1 MKKRFVPRKEEIY
14 LLLRKKKEEV
24 YKFISKQ
31 LMKGYIRPLK
41 LSQIVPVFF
50 VENENGKKHMVQKYM
65 YSNE

>member
-50 VENENGKKHMVQKYM
+50 VENENGKKHMVQK
-65 YSNE
+65 